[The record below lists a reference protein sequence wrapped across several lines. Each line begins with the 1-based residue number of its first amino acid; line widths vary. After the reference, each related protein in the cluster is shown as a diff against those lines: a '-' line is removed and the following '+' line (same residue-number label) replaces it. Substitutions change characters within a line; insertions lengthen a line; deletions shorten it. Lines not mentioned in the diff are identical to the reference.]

1 MKTQKTTTTII
12 AITLVVLGLVVAI
25 PFSVGMYAG
34 IKSHTGASGEILS
47 TLKKECDCKE
57 ISVDHSVY
65 GFQYSVT
72 EGATSE
78 RASYTLKGCKINGS
92 VSEEIER
99 LNTILIAEVAGYK
112 NLDLV
117 QFQFETNGTEEVVTV
132 KNGTLE

>member
-57 ISVDHSVY
+57 ISVN
-65 GFQYSVT
+65 Q
-72 EGATSE
+72 
-78 RASYTLKGCKINGS
+78 LNG
-92 VSEEIER
+92 EEYE
-99 LNTILIAEVAGYK
+99 LPL
-112 NLDLV
+112 NLDDSSNIDEFLNRNKHKKVVVVQGLGFVGAVMSLV
-117 QFQFETNGTEEVVTV
+117 CANSGNDEYAVIGVDLLNVNT
-132 KNGTLE
+132 